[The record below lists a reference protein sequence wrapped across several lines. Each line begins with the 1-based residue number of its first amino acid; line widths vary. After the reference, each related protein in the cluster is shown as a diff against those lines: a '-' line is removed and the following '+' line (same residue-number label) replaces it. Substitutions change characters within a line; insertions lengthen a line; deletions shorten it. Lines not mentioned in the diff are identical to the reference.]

1 MDESSA
7 LYLIDPSPAL
17 FPPEQ
22 SGMPAIRI
30 VLAREYWR
38 AMGRKGGQAKT
49 ERKAEAARANGLKAG
64 RPPIRAKSIARQ
76 ITEFAYYVSAR
87 LPDV

>member
-22 SGMPAIRI
+22 SG
-30 VLAREYWR
+30 
-38 AMGRKGGQAKT
+38 T

-76 ITEFAYYVSAR
+76 ITEFAYYLSAR